1 MEIRNYYQDNFKD
14 LYKLDLHLGEFADS
28 INQPSLEFSTIIPSY
43 YDYYYEEIEYN
54 AIIYKIEEVSSCT
67 SEYKFNLTLDKNI
80 DINEKKIELKFK
92 GSDGMKNYIV
102 NNECILSSKY
112 NNLAICQSDDETKD
126 LNYTMDDF
134 IIIEKNQ
141 LIAIFIEQNKTFSL
155 FCYEKPPIAGIIVI
169 VGLFLLIVIIVIII
183 ILYLNKKGK
192 GGKKYNNIYDKSNV
206 IINSNNIS
214 SRDIIK

>member
-1 MEIRNYYQDNFKD
+1 
-14 LYKLDLHLGEFADS
+14 
-28 INQPSLEFSTIIPSY
+28 
-43 YDYYYEEIEYN
+43 
-54 AIIYKIEEVSSCT
+54 
-67 SEYKFNLTLDKNI
+67 
-80 DINEKKIELKFK
+80 
-92 GSDGMKNYIV
+92 MKNYIV